1 MKKILLYGLEE
12 EKTKITENVARE
24 FGIEINKITK
34 NNLDKKVGELFNLD
48 LGENEIEEG
57 QDQLMVFSDFDR
69 NILQD
74 FLIALKK
81 GGVMVDHKCVLTE
94 TNENWTFAFLMG
106 HIRDEHRV
114 VTKFRELGGL
124 VKIALDRLEDD
135 KDDELMDLVERAIEN
150 KNKELDEQ
158 KLDSAIKDLREKL
171 NIK

>member
-24 FGIEINKITK
+24 FGIEINKIEK
-34 NNLDKKVGELFNLD
+34 NNLDKKVGDLFDFD
-48 LGENEIEEG
+48 LRENDIVEDENK
-57 QDQLMVFSDFDR
+57 LMVFSDFDR

-81 GGVMVDHKCVLTE
+81 EGVMVDHKCVLTE
-94 TNENWTFAFLMG
+94 TNANWTFAFLMG

-114 VTKFRELGGL
+114 VTKFRKLGGL

-135 KDDELMDLVERAIEN
+135 KDEELMDLVERAIEN
-150 KNKELDEQ
+150 KNKELDEE

-171 NIK
+171 DIK

>member
-48 LGENEIEEG
+48 LRKNEIEEG

-81 GGVMVDHKCVLTE
+81 EGVMVDHKCVLTE
-94 TNENWTFAFLMG
+94 TNESWTFAFLMG

>member
-12 EKTKITENVARE
+12 EKTKITEKVARE
-24 FGIEINKITK
+24 FGIEINKIAK
-34 NNLDKKVGELFNLD
+34 DNLDKKVGELFNLD
-48 LGENEIEEG
+48 LRENDIVEDENK
-57 QDQLMVFSDFDR
+57 LMVFSDFDR

-81 GGVMVDHKCVLTE
+81 EGVMVDHKCVLTE
-94 TNENWTFAFLMG
+94 TNAAWTFDFLMD

-150 KNKELDEQ
+150 KNREMDEE

>member
-12 EKTKITENVARE
+12 EKTKITEKVARE
-24 FGIEINKITK
+24 FGIEINKIAK
-34 NNLDKKVGELFNLD
+34 DNLDKKVGELFNLD
-48 LGENEIEEG
+48 LRENDLVEDENK
-57 QDQLMVFSDFDR
+57 LMVFSNFDR

-81 GGVMVDHKCVLTE
+81 EGVMVDHKCVLTE
-94 TNENWTFAFLMG
+94 TNAAWTFDFLMG
-106 HIRDEHRV
+106 HIADEHRV

-150 KNKELDEQ
+150 KNKELDEE

-171 NIK
+171 DIK

>member
-1 MKKILLYGLEE
+1 MKKILLYGLEKG
-12 EKTKITENVARE
+12 KTKITENVAKE

-48 LGENEIEEG
+48 LRENEIEEC

-81 GGVMVDHKCVLTE
+81 DGVMVDHKCVLTE

>member
-12 EKTKITENVARE
+12 EKTKITENVAKE

-48 LGENEIEEG
+48 LRENEIEEG

-81 GGVMVDHKCVLTE
+81 EGVMVDHKCVLTE

-114 VTKFRELGGL
+114 VTKFRELGAL

-135 KDDELMDLVERAIEN
+135 RDDELMDLVERAIEN

-171 NIK
+171 DIK

>member
-1 MKKILLYGLEE
+1 MKKILLYGLEK

-48 LGENEIEEG
+48 LRENEIEEG

-81 GGVMVDHKCVLTE
+81 EGVMVDHKCVLTE

>member
-12 EKTKITENVARE
+12 EKTKITEKVASE
-24 FGIEINKITK
+24 FGIEINKIAK
-34 NNLDKKVGELFNLD
+34 NDLEKKVGELFNLD
-48 LGENEIEEG
+48 LGENDLVEDENK
-57 QDQLMVFSDFDR
+57 LMVFSDFDR

-81 GGVMVDHKCVLTE
+81 EGVMVDNKCVLTK
-94 TNENWTFAFLMG
+94 TNADWTFAFLMG
-106 HIRDEHRV
+106 HIADEHRV
-114 VTKFRELGGL
+114 VMKFRELGGL

-135 KDDELMDLVERAIEN
+135 KDDQLMDLVERAIEN
-150 KNKELDEQ
+150 KNKELDEK

>member
-12 EKTKITENVARE
+12 EKTKITENVANE
-24 FGIEINKITK
+24 FGIEINKIAK
-34 NNLDKKVGELFNLD
+34 KDLDKKVGDLFNLD
-48 LGENEIEEG
+48 LGENDLVEDENK
-57 QDQLMVFSDFDR
+57 LMVFSDFDR

-81 GGVMVDHKCVLTE
+81 EGVMVDHKCVLTK
-94 TNENWTFAFLMG
+94 TNADWTFAFLMG
-106 HIRDEHRV
+106 HIADEHRV

-124 VKIALDRLEDD
+124 VKIALDRLENDRDD
-135 KDDELMDLVERAIEN
+135 QLMDLVERAIEN
-150 KNKELDEQ
+150 KNRELDEE

>member
-12 EKTKITENVARE
+12 DKTKITENVARE
-24 FGIEINKITK
+24 FGIEINKIAK
-34 NNLDKKVGELFNLD
+34 NNLDKKVGDLFDLD
-48 LGENEIEEG
+48 LTENDIVEDENK
-57 QDQLMVFSDFDR
+57 LMVFSNFDR

-81 GGVMVDHKCVLTE
+81 DGVMVDHKCVLTE
-94 TNENWTFAFLMG
+94 TNSNWTFAFLMG

-135 KDDELMDLVERAIEN
+135 KDEELMDLVERAIEN
-150 KNKELDEQ
+150 KNRELDEE

-171 NIK
+171 DIK

>member
-48 LGENEIEEG
+48 LRENEIEEG

-81 GGVMVDHKCVLTE
+81 EGVMVDHKCVLTE

-106 HIRDEHRV
+106 HIKDEHRV

-150 KNKELDEQ
+150 KNKELDEE

>member
-12 EKTKITENVARE
+12 EKTKITEDVARE

-34 NNLDKKVGELFNLD
+34 NNLDKKVGDLFDLD
-48 LGENEIEEG
+48 LRENEIEEG

-81 GGVMVDHKCVLTE
+81 EGVMVDHKCVLTE

-106 HIRDEHRV
+106 HIKDEHRV

-135 KDDELMDLVERAIEN
+135 KDEELMDLVERAIEN
-150 KNKELDEQ
+150 KNKELDEE

>member
-48 LGENEIEEG
+48 LRENEIEEG

-81 GGVMVDHKCVLTE
+81 EGVMVDHKCVLTE

-171 NIK
+171 DIK

>member
-1 MKKILLYGLEE
+1 MKKILLYGLEV

-48 LGENEIEEG
+48 LRENEIEEG

-81 GGVMVDHKCVLTE
+81 EGVMVDHKCVLTE

-106 HIRDEHRV
+106 HIRDEHRA

>member
-12 EKTKITENVARE
+12 EKTRITENVARE
-24 FGIEINKITK
+24 FGIEINKIAK
-34 NNLDKKVGELFNLD
+34 NNLDKKVGELFDLD
-48 LGENEIEEG
+48 LTENDLVEDENK
-57 QDQLMVFSDFDR
+57 LMVFSDFDR

-81 GGVMVDHKCVLTE
+81 EGVTVDHKCVLTE
-94 TNENWTFAFLMG
+94 TNVAWTFDFLMG
-106 HIRDEHRV
+106 HIADEHRV

-150 KNKELDEQ
+150 KNRELDEE

-171 NIK
+171 DIK

>member
-24 FGIEINKITK
+24 FGIEINKIAK
-34 NNLDKKVGELFNLD
+34 DNLDKKVGDLFDLD
-48 LGENEIEEG
+48 LRENEIEEG

-81 GGVMVDHKCVLTE
+81 EGVMVDHKCVLTE
-94 TNENWTFAFLMG
+94 TNANWTFEFLMG
-106 HIRDEHRV
+106 HIADEHRV

-124 VKIALDRLEDD
+124 VKIALNRLEDD

-150 KNKELDEQ
+150 KNKELDEE

-171 NIK
+171 DIK

>member
-1 MKKILLYGLEE
+1 MKKILLYGLEN
-12 EKTKITENVARE
+12 EKTKITEKVANE
-24 FGIEINKITK
+24 FGIEINKIAK
-34 NNLDKKVGELFNLD
+34 KDLDKKVGDLFNLD
-48 LGENEIEEG
+48 LTENDLVEDENK
-57 QDQLMVFSDFDR
+57 LMVFSDFDR

-81 GGVMVDHKCVLTE
+81 EGVIVDHKCVLTK
-94 TNENWTFAFLMG
+94 TNADWTFAFLMG
-106 HIRDEHRV
+106 HIADEHRV

-150 KNKELDEQ
+150 KNRELDEK

-171 NIK
+171 NII

>member
-48 LGENEIEEG
+48 LRENEIEEG

-81 GGVMVDHKCVLTE
+81 EGVMVDHKCVLTE

-106 HIRDEHRV
+106 HIKDEHRV

-150 KNKELDEQ
+150 KNRELDEQ
-158 KLDSAIKDLREKL
+158 KLDSAIKDLKEKL

>member
-12 EKTKITENVARE
+12 EKTKITEKVASE
-24 FGIEINKITK
+24 FGIEINKVAK
-34 NNLDKKVGELFNLD
+34 EDMNKKVGELFDLD
-48 LGENEIEEG
+48 LRENSPVEDENK
-57 QDQLMVFSDFDR
+57 LMVFSDFDR
-69 NILQD
+69 NILRD

-81 GGVMVDHKCVLTE
+81 ESIMLDNKCVLTE
-94 TNENWTFAFLMG
+94 TNSDWTFAFLMG

-124 VKIALDRLEDD
+124 VKIALDRLEND
-135 KDDELMDLVERAIEN
+135 KDDGLMDLVERAIEN
-150 KNKELDEQ
+150 KNRELDEE

>member
-12 EKTKITENVARE
+12 EKTKITENVASE
-24 FGIEINKITK
+24 FGIEINKVAK
-34 NNLDKKVGELFNLD
+34 EDMNKKVGELFDLD
-48 LGENEIEEG
+48 LRENSPVEDENK
-57 QDQLMVFSDFDR
+57 LMVFSDFDR
-69 NILQD
+69 NILRD

-81 GGVMVDHKCVLTE
+81 EGVMVDNKCVLTE
-94 TNENWTFAFLMG
+94 TNSAWTFAFLMG
-106 HIRDEHRV
+106 HIADEHRV

-124 VKIALDRLEDD
+124 VKIALDRLEND

-150 KNKELDEQ
+150 KNKELDEE

>member
-24 FGIEINKITK
+24 FGIEINKIAK
-34 NNLDKKVGELFNLD
+34 NNLDKKVGDLFNLD
-48 LGENEIEEG
+48 LRESDIVEDENK
-57 QDQLMVFSDFDR
+57 LMVFSDFDR

-81 GGVMVDHKCVLTE
+81 EGVMVDHKCVLTE
-94 TNENWTFAFLMG
+94 TNANWTFDFLMG

-135 KDDELMDLVERAIEN
+135 KDEELMDLVERAIEN
-150 KNKELDEQ
+150 KNRELDEK

-171 NIK
+171 DIK